1 MQIPFLLK
9 LGAFFLF
16 LLKQLSAFFLFLL
29 KQPGVFF
36 PLYLKQ
42 PRAFLT
48 SLPPSLFQQR
58 LRMSFFSR
66 NTIRNRL
73 SLQLRFADRFPI
85 CVFSFYHTVFFCSVN
100 LCLEWFWKE
109 KDCRRSRS
117 NEPMPFGLELPKIEA
132 VRWLYHSISGG
143 GQCKVCEKFSIIE
156 NYYSAVRGYRPP
168 KALQACLREPLGAC
182 IRIGLTIPAS

>member
-58 LRMSFFSR
+58 LRMSFF
-66 NTIRNRL
+66 
-73 SLQLRFADRFPI
+73 
-85 CVFSFYHTVFFCSVN
+85 
-100 LCLEWFWKE
+100 
-109 KDCRRSRS
+109 
-117 NEPMPFGLELPKIEA
+117 
-132 VRWLYHSISGG
+132 
-143 GQCKVCEKFSIIE
+143 
-156 NYYSAVRGYRPP
+156 
-168 KALQACLREPLGAC
+168 
-182 IRIGLTIPAS
+182 

>member
-42 PRAFLT
+42 PRTFLT

-85 CVFSFYHTVFFCSVN
+85 CVFSFYHTVFFLFCKSLPGMV
-100 LCLEWFWKE
+100 LERE
-109 KDCRRSRS
+109 R
-117 NEPMPFGLELPKIEA
+117 LPSKQIE
-132 VRWLYHSISGG
+132 
-143 GQCKVCEKFSIIE
+143 
-156 NYYSAVRGYRPP
+156 
-168 KALQACLREPLGAC
+168 
-182 IRIGLTIPAS
+182 